1 MSLAAVVREAV
12 NWASNAKLLC
22 LALQQS
28 RYRQGPC
35 EHGAPTHPDCRT
47 FCFQP
52 VLPLSAPLNRPAVIK
67 WFQPFLRWRQV
78 YNWQQSVLE
87 AISQPPEPS
96 TNTVSSL
103 ATASSSPLGPLY
115 SLDEGRSKGIGFP
128 FDQRRSKLKTALAAL
143 GSSKVIRSS
152 LLDCPIHFVFR
163 FLVQGLF
170 ILLIMG
176 MVWWVIVTA
185 WL

>member
-1 MSLAAVVREAV
+1 M
-12 NWASNAKLLC
+12 
-22 LALQQS
+22 
-28 RYRQGPC
+28 P
-35 EHGAPTHPDCRT
+35 PTHPACRT

-52 VLPLSAPLNRPAVIK
+52 VPPLSAPLNRPVVIK
-67 WFQPFLRWRQV
+67 RSQSCLRLSQV
-78 YNWQQSVLE
+78 YNWPQSALG
-87 AISQPPEPS
+87 AISQPPDPP

-103 ATASSSPLGPLY
+103 ASASSSPLGPLY
-115 SLDEGRSKGIGFP
+115 RLDEGRSKGPGFP

-152 LLDCPIHFVFR
+152 LLDCPINFVSR

-176 MVWWVIVTA
+176 MVRWVRVTA
-185 WL
+185 WLWWS